1 MPEITETDLLKAGP
15 GTLAG
20 RYLRSFWQP
29 VYLSADLEK
38 GKAKPVRVLGENFT
52 LYRGRSGKAFLI
64 GPRCAH
70 RGAQLSAGWVEDDC
84 LRCMYHGWMFDGAG
98 QCVEQPAEPAAFKER
113 VHIPGYPVQEY
124 LGLIFAWLGDG
135 APPPLPRYPWFEQEG
150 VLEAD
155 TYLRYSNYFYTLDN
169 HSDEVHVVFTHRNT
183 AFSRVGLKEV
193 PLIDAE
199 ETDYGLRV
207 VARYPNGNARANQLL
222 MPNIIMFKSSP
233 AKGDEGFSDRAAWR
247 VPQDDDT
254 HLSFGIDL
262 RHLKGDAAKR
272 YRDAQA
278 QQREEMRKKQL
289 EPVDQVARQILAGYR
304 SLEDDDIL
312 ARPDLVNIQDCV
324 AQMGQPKVAEG
335 PFEVLGRSDRGVILY
350 RNMWL
355 RELTALAEGRPLK
368 HWQPPNALTTQTGV
382 TPN

>member
-1 MPEITETDLLKAGP
+1 MPEISESDLLQAGP
-15 GTLAG
+15 GTIAG
-20 RYLRSFWQP
+20 RYLRNFWQP
-29 VYLSADLEK
+29 VYLSADLDK
-38 GKAKPVRVLGENFT
+38 GKAKPVRVMGENFT
-52 LYRGRSGKAFLI
+52 VYRGLSGNAFLI

-84 LRCMYHGWMFDGAG
+84 LRCMYHGWMFDGTG

-135 APPPLPRYPWFEQEG
+135 APPPLPRYPWFEEEG

-278 QQREEMRKKQL
+278 QQREEMRKKRL

-304 SLEDDDIL
+304 SLEDEDIL

-335 PFEVLGRSDRGVILY
+335 PFELLGRSDRGVILY

-355 RELTALAEGRPLK
+355 RELNALAEGRPLK
-368 HWQPPNALTTQTGV
+368 HWQPPSALTTQTGV

>member
-1 MPEITETDLLKAGP
+1 MPEITETDLLQAGP

-20 RYLRSFWQP
+20 RYLKKFWQP
-29 VYLSADLEK
+29 VYVTADLEK
-38 GKAKPVRVLGENFT
+38 GKAKPVRVMGENYT
-52 LYRGRSGKAFLI
+52 LYRGLSGKAHLV
-64 GPRCAH
+64 GARCAH

-84 LRCMYHGWMFDGAG
+84 IRCMYHGWMFDGSG
-98 QCVEQPAEPAAFKER
+98 QCVEQPAEPAAFKDKIK
-113 VHIPGYPVQEY
+113 IPGFPVQEY

-135 APPPLPRYPWFEQEG
+135 APPPLPRYPWFEEEG

-183 AFSRVGLKEV
+183 NFSRAGLRDV
-193 PLIDAE
+193 PSIEAE
-199 ETDYGLRV
+199 ETAYGLRV
-207 VARYPNGNARANQLL
+207 VARYPNGNPRANQLL

-233 AKGDEGFSDRAAWR
+233 AAGDAGFSDRAAWR
-247 VPQDDDT
+247 VPQDDNT

-262 RHLKGDAAKR
+262 RHLTGDAAKR

-278 QQREEMRKKQL
+278 QQRARTKALKL
-289 EPVDQVARQILAGYR
+289 EPVDMVARDILAGR
-304 SLEDDDIL
+304 RGLEDEDIL

-324 AQMGQPKVAEG
+324 AQMGQPAVEDG
-335 PFEVLGRSDRGVILY
+335 PYENLGRSDRGVILW

-355 RELTALAEGRPLK
+355 RELGAMVDGRPLK
-368 HWQPPNALTTQTGV
+368 QWQVPNALTTQTGV